1 MLSPRPRPGIL
12 EIVPYVGGKSGGGSG
27 GKPVAK
33 LSSNESPLGP
43 SPKAAAAYRELA
55 GELHRYPDGNCT
67 ALRQALGRRHNL
79 DPEAIVCGAG
89 SDELIGL
96 LVRAY
101 AGPGDE
107 VLYSRHGFLMYPLA
121 ALAAGAHPV
130 AAPERDLKA
139 DVEALLANVTSRT
152 RLVFLANPNN
162 PTGSYLGGTELARL
176 RVALPPDVILVVDAA
191 YAEYASDAPDYDS
204 GQELATTSSNT
215 VMLRTFSKLYGLAAL
230 RLGWLTAAPGIVD
243 VMNRVRGPF
252 NVTMPAQA
260 AGIAAL
266 EDEAHADRARA
277 HNRTWLAWLNEEI
290 AKLGLRAYPSLGNF
304 LLIEFPAGAG
314 RDAGAANAWLEARG
328 IIPRQMGGYGLSH
341 CLRIS
346 VGLED
351 ENRRLIEALAGFVS
365 GRAQA

>member
-1 MLSPRPRPGIL
+1 MQSPRPRPGIF
-12 EIVPYVGGKSGGGSG
+12 EIVPYVGGKSAATGG
-27 GKPVAK
+27 PVAK

-55 GELHRYPDGNCT
+55 GELHRYPDGSCA

-139 DVEALLANVTSRT
+139 DVEALLAHVTSRT
-152 RLVFLANPNN
+152 RLLFLANPNN
-162 PTGSYLGGTELARL
+162 PTGSYLTGADLGRL
-176 RVALPPDVILVVDAA
+176 RAGLPDEVILVIDAA
-191 YAEYASDAPDYDS
+191 YAEYADEIADYDS
-204 GQELATTSSNT
+204 GQELAATTANT

-252 NVTMPAQA
+252 NVGQAAQA

-266 EDEAHADRARA
+266 ADEEHARRARS
-277 HNRTWLAWLNEEI
+277 HNRQWLAWLTQEI
-290 AKLGLRAYPSLGNF
+290 ARLGLRAHPSLGNF
-304 LLIEFPAGAG
+304 LLVEFPEGAG
-314 RDAGAANAWLEARG
+314 RDASAANAWLESRG

-346 VGLED
+346 IGLED
-351 ENRRLIEALAGFVS
+351 ENRRLVEALAEIVG
-365 GRAQA
+365 GRAPA

>member
-12 EIVPYVGGKSGGGSG
+12 EIVPYVGGKSGDGSA

-67 ALRQALGRRHNL
+67 DLRQAIGRRHNL

-130 AAPERDLKA
+130 AAPETRA
-139 DVEALLANVTSRT
+139 QGGCRRAAGARHLAHPAGV
-152 RLVFLANPNN
+152 
-162 PTGSYLGGTELARL
+162 LGQPEQPDRQLPAARTELARL
-176 RVALPPDVILVVDAA
+176 RGRP
-191 YAEYASDAPDYDS
+191 
-204 GQELATTSSNT
+204 
-215 VMLRTFSKLYGLAAL
+215 
-230 RLGWLTAAPGIVD
+230 AAP
-243 VMNRVRGPF
+243 
-252 NVTMPAQA
+252 
-260 AGIAAL
+260 
-266 EDEAHADRARA
+266 
-277 HNRTWLAWLNEEI
+277 TWCW
-290 AKLGLRAYPSLGNF
+290 
-304 LLIEFPAGAG
+304 
-314 RDAGAANAWLEARG
+314 
-328 IIPRQMGGYGLSH
+328 
-341 CLRIS
+341 
-346 VGLED
+346 
-351 ENRRLIEALAGFVS
+351 
-365 GRAQA
+365 